1 MTRSNWHAIGCI
13 VFIFWIINACAFDLA
28 HIKFD
33 PVQIKEFAGISRSFS
48 VQEDTDLTSLPCRYS
63 RKLRKNSKWECIGT
77 IDQGEVYKPIN
88 QCFTLECSNVYEAFL
103 VIQNDNL
110 IGFYL
115 PVEKGY
121 NSLKT
126 PIPLS
131 LSR

>member
-1 MTRSNWHAIGCI
+1 MTRSSWLTVGCI
-13 VFIFWIINACAFDLA
+13 GFIFWIINACAFDLA

-33 PVQIKEFAGISRSFS
+33 PVQIKEVAGIGRSFS
-48 VQEDTDLTSLPCRYS
+48 IQKDIDLTSLPCGYS
-63 RKLRKNSKWECIGT
+63 RILRKNSKWECVGA

-115 PVEKGY
+115 PVEKGF
-121 NSLKT
+121 NSLKK

-131 LSR
+131 LSQ